1 MKTLNNLFKK
11 LKKVDSKIINL
22 ETSILNMEAW
32 KHKTIDDEQEIERLK
47 EKLTKRR
54 EELLKIVL
62 DLHIVS
68 REMVMQKRIDI

>member
-11 LKKVDSKIINL
+11 LKKVESKIRNL

-32 KHKTIDDEQEIERLK
+32 KHKTSDDEQEIERLK
-47 EKLTKRR
+47 EKLTKRS

-62 DLHIVS
+62 DIHIVS
-68 REMVMQKRIDI
+68 GEMVMQKRIDI